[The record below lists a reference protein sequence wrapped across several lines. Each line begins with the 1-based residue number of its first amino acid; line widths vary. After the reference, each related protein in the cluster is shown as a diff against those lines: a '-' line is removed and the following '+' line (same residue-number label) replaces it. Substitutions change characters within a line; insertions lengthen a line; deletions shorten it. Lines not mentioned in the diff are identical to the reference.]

1 MKVRKRG
8 VDVKRHTTSYLIGNR
23 WVSRAKATRLA
34 KEGRVDGVTVVK
46 GRYIISKRNH
56 TNLYDLP
63 TMLRS

>member
-23 WVSRAKATRLA
+23 WVSRAKATILA
-34 KEGRVDGVTVVK
+34 KEGRVDGVTVVSGK
-46 GRYIISKRNH
+46 YLVSKPNH

-63 TMLRS
+63 IMLRS